1 MWNYITEHA
10 QRGIDE
16 RERKWLIYRQTERMG
31 MLEKKYSLLQK
42 KKYNNYC
49 KIGLVN

>member
-1 MWNYITEHA
+1 MWNYITEYA

-16 RERKWLIYRQTERMG
+16 RERKWLIYTLTEIMG

-49 KIGLVN
+49 KTGLDN